1 MRAIDGKV
9 VAVQLL
15 LTLRMMRSQP
25 LPDRHQPA
33 TVSAIRERIV
43 RGRQAEIAFSLF
55 RRLRNCGF
63 HDGYQGMAR
72 IQVDLALPP
81 GLWFGAQR
89 GVLVQR
95 LQNQK
100 LGEQSGVRFSEL
112 SGRTDDARG
121 IAGWL
126 TGPELSLGCQ
136 SAS

>member
-1 MRAIDGKV
+1 MRTIAGKV
-9 VAVQLL
+9 VGVQLL
-15 LTLRMMRSQP
+15 LTGHMMRSQRAK
-25 LPDRHQPA
+25 LLETLQPA
-33 TVSAIRERIV
+33 LRSAIRERIV

-63 HDGYQGMAR
+63 HDGYQCMAR

-100 LGEQSGVRFSEL
+100 LGEQSGVR
-112 SGRTDDARG
+112 
-121 IAGWL
+121 
-126 TGPELSLGCQ
+126 
-136 SAS
+136 